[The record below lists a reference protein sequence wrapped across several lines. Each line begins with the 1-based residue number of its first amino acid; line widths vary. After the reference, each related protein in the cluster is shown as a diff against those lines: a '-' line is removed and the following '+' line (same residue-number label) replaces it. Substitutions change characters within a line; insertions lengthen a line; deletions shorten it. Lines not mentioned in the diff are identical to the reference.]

1 MNSEQDL
8 LNRLIISKK
17 IMEKHNEIPRGSA
30 PDTQINRN
38 VQVEDFQPVNGKY
51 NIPQDILMET
61 QSSQN
66 IKQPEVPTK
75 DRIQNSKL
83 PDEIKRLMLEHP
95 IDQPTNGTGPA
106 LSNELIEKASRLMNT
121 NAKGEI
127 INETVARQKPTQQTS
142 IDYNMLRDVIR
153 ETVEDVLKEN
163 GLLVESTTRAD
174 EAFKFRV
181 GSHLFEGKV
190 TKIKKISK

>member
-17 IMEKHNEIPRGSA
+17 IMEKHNEIPRGST

-75 DRIQNSKL
+75 DRIQNSKFSVL
-83 PDEIKRLMLEHP
+83 
-95 IDQPTNGTGPA
+95 NGV
-106 LSNELIEKASRLMNT
+106 
-121 NAKGEI
+121 I
-127 INETVARQKPTQQTS
+127 IVFSFIIPQT
-142 IDYNMLRDVIR
+142 
-153 ETVEDVLKEN
+153 
-163 GLLVESTTRAD
+163 
-174 EAFKFRV
+174 
-181 GSHLFEGKV
+181 
-190 TKIKKISK
+190 